1 MGRLDRARTGTI
13 LGALLV
19 GGLSGLAYGGYR
31 RDIARA
37 RDRVSRGSDL
47 VQTPCGPIEYA
58 LAGDGPPVLVVHGAG
73 GGYDQ
78 GLDLGKSLAHRGF
91 RIVAMSRFGYLRT
104 PVPPDASAQAQADA
118 HARLLD
124 ALQIQRAAVVGA
136 SAGAP
141 SSMQFALRHP
151 DRCSAM
157 ILLVPAVYVP
167 RPAAAA
173 SVLTPAGTALLFD
186 MALESDFLFWA
197 AIKLARRVV
206 IRALLA
212 TPPAVVDNA
221 GADEQARVAEIVDHI
236 LPVSL
241 RRLGLLNDAA
251 IISSLQR
258 YELEKIAAPTLAVSV
273 ADDLFGTFDGARYT
287 AEHIPGARFV
297 GYPSGGHVCVG
308 HQDELASTIAAFLD
322 SCQTGNGHS

>member
-1 MGRLDRARTGTI
+1 MPRLDRGSTGAI
-13 LGALLV
+13 LAGLLV
-19 GGLSGLAYGGYR
+19 GGLSGLAYGQYR
-31 RDIARA
+31 ADIARA
-37 RDRVSRGSDL
+37 RDRVSTGGDL
-47 VQTPCGPIEYA
+47 VDTPSGPIEYA
-58 LAGDGPPVLVVHGAG
+58 LAGEGAPVLVVHGAG

-91 RIVAMSRFGYLRT
+91 RIVAMSRFGYLGT
-104 PVPPDASAQAQADA
+104 PLPPDASAQAQADA
-118 HARLLD
+118 HAHLMD
-124 ALQIQRAAVVGA
+124 ALKIERAAVIGA

-157 ILLVPAVYVP
+157 VLLVPAVYVP
-167 RPAAAA
+167 RPADAG
-173 SVLTPAGTALLFD
+173 SVLTPAGTAFLFD
-186 MALESDFLFWA
+186 TALKSDFLFWA

-212 TPPAVVDNA
+212 TPPALVDHA
-221 GADEQARVAEIVDHI
+221 GTDERARVAEIIDHI

-251 IISSLQR
+251 ITSSLQR
-258 YELEKIAAPTLAVSV
+258 YELEKIAVPTLTVSV

-287 AEHIPGARFV
+287 AEHIPAARFV
-297 GYPSGGHVCVG
+297 SYPSGGHVLVG
-308 HQDELASTIAAFLD
+308 HQEEVTSAIAVFLR
-322 SCQTGNGHS
+322 SGESRNAHS